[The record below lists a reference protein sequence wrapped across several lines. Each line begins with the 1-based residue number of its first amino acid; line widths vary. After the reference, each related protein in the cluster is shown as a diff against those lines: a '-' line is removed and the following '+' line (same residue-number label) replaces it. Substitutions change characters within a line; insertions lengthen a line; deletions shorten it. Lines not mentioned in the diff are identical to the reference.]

1 MDNDP
6 RIRCRKGDC
15 FMRDLLFLSDN
26 DGQRVQKILR
36 ILSDNVG
43 QNIRKSLRTKT

>member
-26 DGQRVQKILR
+26 DGGVRTN
-36 ILSDNVG
+36 SWT
-43 QNIRKSLRTKT
+43 IRSGWEFACTVSP